1 MGHSIVLHSLL
12 SILLLPL
19 LQAPVVAVCK
29 HYIVYLGSFDGG
41 RPFLGDPANV
51 TRSHH
56 EMISN
61 VSQRNN
67 NGHDPSK
74 KLIYSYAKIFNG
86 FAAILHEEEVE
97 ELAKHPNVISIFEN
111 LNVRRQT
118 TQSWDFLGSFQ
129 HQIIPSKESI
139 WEKACFG
146 EDIIIGAFDTGV
158 WPESKSFSD
167 EGLGI
172 VPKKFRGH
180 CSNDNDPSFKCNRK
194 LIGARYFN
202 KGYVQSLSSKN
213 LTFSTNSSPRDMGG
227 HGTHTLSTAG
237 GSVVLEAD
245 AMSLTMLGLKN
256 STIKGGA
263 PMARVVAYK
272 VLWPEAAS
280 KLGEGS
286 FMDCLAAVEAA
297 ILDGVDII
305 NLSLGFTI
313 QDSMKGGDFYFKDA
327 LSIASFHAMAN
338 GILVIA
344 TAGNS
349 GPSSGSVNN
358 IAPWMLTVGASTIGR
373 EFTCCVVLGNN
384 QTIRVCNFY
393 SSLNDTSFY
402 PLITGANARINGANQ
417 IKASYCKHGTVDPVK
432 AKGKLLVCLLEGP
445 GRIIEKSE
453 KSKVALQAGA
463 LGLIIANNQFVGSK
477 MLPDMIHPLPTT
489 QLKFD
494 DGQALLSYI
503 SSTRDPIASITGAR
517 TELGIKPAPIIAYFS
532 SRGPNKITPEILK
545 PDVIAPGVS
554 IVAAYTEA
562 PNVPLPDKFL
572 PLSGTSMAAP
582 HVTGIAALLRKMYPL
597 WTTSA
602 IKSAIMTTTSSV
614 DNNDK
619 PIFEDDMIRE
629 ATPFAY
635 GAGLVQPNL
644 AMDPGLVYDMNHYD
658 YLSFLC
664 AHHYN
669 TTLLKLFNKQH
680 DYKCPES
687 FNILDFNY
695 PSISIPEFTGAA
707 TATRKLKNVGEPGT
721 YTASIQ
727 APPEISIVVE
737 PKTLVFCQKDQ
748 ELTFKLIFS
757 ADVNQLPTGY
767 IFGSLVWS
775 DGKHIVRS
783 PIAMKGKASVGN
795 TLSKSP

>member
-1 MGHSIVLHSLL
+1 
-12 SILLLPL
+12 
-19 LQAPVVAVCK
+19 
-29 HYIVYLGSFDGG
+29 
-41 RPFLGDPANV
+41 
-51 TRSHH
+51 
-56 EMISN
+56 MISN

-97 ELAKHPNVISIFEN
+97 ELAS
-111 LNVRRQT
+111 
-118 TQSWDFLGSFQ
+118 
-129 HQIIPSKESI
+129 
-139 WEKACFG
+139 
-146 EDIIIGAFDTGV
+146 V

-384 QTIRVCNFY
+384 QTIR
-393 SSLNDTSFY
+393 
-402 PLITGANARINGANQ
+402 IR
-417 IKASYCKHGTVDPVK
+417 SYCKHGTVDPVK

-503 SSTRDPIASITGAR
+503 SSTRQEFTSTPASLFYYSDPIASITGAR